1 MSSTSVELELATK
14 TPLPGSVS
22 VLSVYSEPQPPNIL
36 DEQPDYG
43 IELEEIA
50 HDQIES
56 GHTTHPNSMHSLS
69 TSPSMANVSSLP
81 PVDKGRK
88 AWQFVRSQSC
98 T

>member
-1 MSSTSVELELATK
+1 MSSTSVELELAAK

-22 VLSVYSEPQPPNIL
+22 VLSVYSESQPNIL
-36 DEQPDYG
+36 DEEPDYG
-43 IELEEIA
+43 IELEEIV

-88 AWQFVRSQSC
+88 AWQFVRSQSN

>member
-22 VLSVYSEPQPPNIL
+22 VLSVYSESQPNIL
-36 DEQPDYG
+36 DEQANYD
-43 IELEEIA
+43 IELVEEIA
-50 HDQIES
+50 HES
-56 GHTTHPNSMHSLS
+56 GHTTHSNSMHSLS

-88 AWQFVRSQSC
+88 AWQFVRSQSY

>member
-22 VLSVYSEPQPPNIL
+22 VLSVYSEPQPNIL

-43 IELEEIA
+43 IELEEFA
-50 HDQIES
+50 LDRTES

-88 AWQFVRSQSC
+88 AWQFVRSQSY